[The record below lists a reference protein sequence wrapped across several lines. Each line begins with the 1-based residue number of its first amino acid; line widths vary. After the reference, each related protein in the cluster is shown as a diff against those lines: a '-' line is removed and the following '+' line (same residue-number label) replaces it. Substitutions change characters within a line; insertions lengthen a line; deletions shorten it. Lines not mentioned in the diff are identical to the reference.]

1 MIYNLEI
8 NKQRLKLNTT
18 CHFLKL
24 ESRMNETLDFDY
36 KRFEKEWFELWFS
49 FIIENPEPE
58 IRWNWHGISS
68 NSNITWDII
77 QNNPEKPWDWDGI
90 SRNVNITW
98 DIIRENPEKPW
109 NWFYISCNPNI
120 TWDIIRDNL
129 DKEWDLDGISQNPNI
144 SMDIIR
150 ENPNVGW
157 KWDLIS
163 HNSFLKEKEDF
174 IRNKFRKHF
183 MGKGLGYDEYS
194 LFRELMERV
203 WSPQNLEKNINEI

>member
-77 QNNPEKPWDWDGI
+77 QNNPEKPWDWSGI
-90 SRNVNITW
+90 S
-98 DIIRENPEKPW
+98 
-109 NWFYISCNPNI
+109 YNPNI
-120 TWDIIRDNL
+120 TWDIIRDNPE
-129 DKEWDLDGISQNPNI
+129 KPWCWRGISKNPNI
-144 SMDIIR
+144 TRDIIR
-150 ENPNVGW
+150 KNPEKLW
-157 KWDLIS
+157 IWHYIS
-163 HNSFLKEKEDF
+163 YNKFTKEKEDF
-174 IRNKFRKHF
+174 IRNEFRKKF
-183 MGKGLGYDEYS
+183 MGKGLDYGEYS

-203 WSPQNLEKNINEI
+203 WSPQNLEKNQDDL